1 MKITNKY
8 NLPETIVNVLHRPT
22 YSKGK
27 ANLSVT
33 ELINSPRIVA
43 LKQKHWDEIEQDAS
57 EMVWSLFGSAVHSVL
72 EHGRAENHVIEQRL
86 TTEFE
91 GWTISGA
98 IDLQEA
104 TPEGIV
110 ISDYKVTSAWAVMN
124 EKKEWPWQLNLYA
137 WLVER
142 VKFVKVKTIQIVAI
156 VRDWSAREAKTKE
169 GYPQAPVVV
178 LEMEMWTNEQREEF
192 VRNRLRAHS
201 EARLLNDLAEDL
213 PECTPEEMWERPS
226 MWAVKKE
233 GAARAKSVHSTHE
246 EALNVLGQ
254 IKNKTGYSIEHR
266 PGGRTRCASFCPVS
280 GFCSQYQSFKEQE

>member
-33 ELINSPRIVA
+33 ELINSPRIVS

-91 GWTISGA
+91 GWSLSGA
-98 IDLQEA
+98 IDLQEV
-104 TPEGIV
+104 TPEGVV

-124 EKKEWPWQLNLYA
+124 EKKDWVYQLNLYA

-142 VKFVKVKTIQIVAI
+142 VKQVNVKTIQIVAI
-156 VRDWSAREAKTKE
+156 VRDWSSREAKNRE

-178 LEMEMWTNEQREEF
+178 LEMDLWPHEQREAF
-192 VRNRLRAHS
+192 VRSRLRDHS
-201 EARLLNDLAEDL
+201 EARLLAELDQDL
-213 PECTPEEMWERPS
+213 PECTPEEMWERPA

-266 PGGRTRCASFCPVS
+266 PGERMRCANFCPVS
-280 GFCSQYQSFKEQE
+280 AFCSQYKSFKETE